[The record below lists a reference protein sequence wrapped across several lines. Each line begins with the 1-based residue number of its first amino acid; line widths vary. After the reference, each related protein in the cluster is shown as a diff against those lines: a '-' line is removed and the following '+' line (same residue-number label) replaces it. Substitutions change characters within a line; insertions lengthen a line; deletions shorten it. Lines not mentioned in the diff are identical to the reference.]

1 MNRFSRKFAAS
12 SLLLLYL
19 SFAAAQTLQ
28 TRSRYVLR
36 PGDTLELQY
45 RLTSDLNQTVLVQP
59 DGFVNLNIAGDVHVA
74 GLTVKQAHDLIVEK
88 DGARLN
94 NPELNLILKDFTHP
108 TITVAGEV
116 RGPGKLEL
124 KEDTTALGAV
134 MATGGF
140 TADAKSGQILLFRKA
155 GDGFVEV
162 RQLNL
167 SKIKKNADLERDMD
181 LQPGD
186 VVYVPRDRISTLK
199 RYLTVANV
207 GMYFDP
213 TNLGR

>member
-1 MNRFSRKFAAS
+1 MNHFSRRFAAS
-12 SLLLLYL
+12 SLLLL
-19 SFAAAQTLQ
+19 SFSYAAAQELQ

-45 RLTSDLNQTVLVQP
+45 RLTSDLNQTVLIQP

-94 NPELNLILKDFTHP
+94 KPELNLILKDFTHP
-108 TITVAGEV
+108 TVTVAGEV
-116 RGPGKLEL
+116 RAPGKIEF
-124 KEDTTALGAV
+124 KENISALGAV

-140 TADAKSGQILLFRKA
+140 TANAKSGQVIVFRKMDNNFA
-155 GDGFVEV
+155 EV

-167 SKIKKNADLERDMD
+167 SKIKKTADLEKDMD

-186 VVYVPRDRISTLK
+186 VVFVPHDRIATIQ
-199 RYLTVANV
+199 RYMNLVNV

-213 TNLGR
+213 TNLTH

>member
-1 MNRFSRKFAAS
+1 MNHFSRKLVAS
-12 SLLLLYL
+12 SLFLLSLPLL
-19 SFAAAQTLQ
+19 SAQELQ
-28 TRSRYVLR
+28 TRQRYVLR

-59 DGFVNLNIAGDVHVA
+59 DGFINLNVAGDVYVK
-74 GLTVKQAHDLIVEK
+74 GLTIKQAHDLILEK
-88 DGARLN
+88 DSARLN

-116 RGPGKLEL
+116 RGPGKIEL
-124 KEDTTALGAV
+124 KESTTALGAI
-134 MATGGF
+134 MSTGGF
-140 TADAKSGQILLFRKA
+140 TGNAKSGQVLVFRKA
-155 GDGFVEV
+155 GEGFVEV

-186 VVYVPRDRISTLK
+186 VVFVPRDRISTIQH
-199 RYLTVANV
+199 YMSLTNV

-213 TNLGR
+213 TNLAH

>member
-1 MNRFSRKFAAS
+1 MNPFSRKLAAS
-12 SLLLLYL
+12 SLLLL
-19 SFAAAQTLQ
+19 SFPLASAQTLQ
-28 TRSRYVLR
+28 TRTRYVLR

-45 RLTSDLNQTVLVQP
+45 RLTSDLNQTAIVQP
-59 DGFVNLNIAGDVHVA
+59 DGFVNLSVAGDVHVG

-88 DGARLN
+88 DSAKLN

-116 RGPGKLEL
+116 KGPGKLEL
-124 KEDTTALGAV
+124 KENTTALGAV

-140 TADAKSGQILLFRKA
+140 TVNAKSGQILVFRKA
-155 GDGFVEV
+155 GDDFVEV
-162 RQLNL
+162 KQLNF
-167 SKIKKNADLERDMD
+167 SKLKKNADLERDMD

-186 VVYVPRDRISTLK
+186 VVFVPRDRIATIQHYMS
-199 RYLTVANV
+199 LTNV

-213 TNLGR
+213 TTIGR